1 MTSKA
6 HIMKFVTMKIHTM
19 KIYINKL
26 NTMFENHEIMLVQI
40 VLWVAL
46 VGCKFCGIMSP
57 WKRTPLTKK
66 NGICNH
72 WKLNSS
78 TYDLKITY
86 HENYYHENL
95 KIYINEFY
103 IMKWTPWDY
112 TCANGV
118 IPSFDLCST
127 HFVITC
133 HH

>member
-1 MTSKA
+1 
-6 HIMKFVTMKIHTM
+6 
-19 KIYINKL
+19 
-26 NTMFENHEIMLVQI
+26 MLVQI

-46 VGCKFCGIMSP
+46 MGCKFCDIMSP

-66 NGICNH
+66 NGIWNH

-78 TYDLKITY
+78 TCDLKII
-86 HENYYHENL
+86 YHENL
-95 KIYINEFY
+95 KIYINGFY

-118 IPSFDLCST
+118 IPSFDLCDP
-127 HFVITC
+127 HVVITC